1 MTQTSATTTKHPTT
15 MHTTT
20 MTALFFA
27 NSHRP
32 TWIPFCA
39 RMDFHNRPAR
49 EAEKLYDERES
60 GSIGF
65 SPVEYLEADEQVVRD
80 SRITESPV
88 IATQGE
94 RV

>member
-1 MTQTSATTTKHPTT
+1 
-15 MHTTT
+15 
-20 MTALFFA
+20 
-27 NSHRP
+27 
-32 TWIPFCA
+32 
-39 RMDFHNRPAR
+39 MDFHNRPAR